1 MTPSPDRPGTDE
13 PGAEDQPGS
22 STRDRETPDVGLI
35 SDEELPED
43 LQPTEDNPLAQ
54 DPDTDEP
61 GKDSGAAPGTE
72 RVEGMPDAGEPGTGG

>member
-1 MTPSPDRPGTDE
+1 MTPSPDRPKTDE
-13 PGAEDQPGS
+13 PATEEEPGS
-22 STRDRETPDVGLI
+22 TREHETPDVGLI
-35 SDEELPED
+35 SDEDLPED

-61 GKDSGAAPGTE
+61 GKKGDAAPGAK